1 MNKVLK
7 RVLKILLI
15 VLGFLLIVVL
25 AGAFYFNGAF
35 LSFGL
40 KQSRTDSEIVEI
52 QTNGYYFR
60 DLNRNGSLDA
70 YEDARLSIADRA
82 EDLLGRLSLEEK
94 VNLLKG
100 SGIKSLLS
108 MDYPVLQIPGAAGTI
123 EPVYRLGIPRVYL
136 ADGPAGLRMAPIR
149 EDSDKTYYAT
159 AFPIATLL
167 ASTWNMD
174 LVESVGKAM
183 GNEAL
188 EYGVDVLLSPGAN
201 IQRNPLCGRN
211 FEYYSG
217 IKNTVILPDK
227 IISSSQ

>member
-7 RVLKILLI
+7 RILKILLI

-40 KQSRTDSEIVEI
+40 KQSQPDSDIAEI
-52 QTNGYYFR
+52 QADGFSFR

-108 MDYPVLQIPGAAGTI
+108 MDYPV
-123 EPVYRLGIPRVYL
+123 
-136 ADGPAGLRMAPIR
+136 PAGPR
-149 EDSDKTYYAT
+149 S
-159 AFPIATLL
+159 
-167 ASTWNMD
+167 
-174 LVESVGKAM
+174 
-183 GNEAL
+183 
-188 EYGVDVLLSPGAN
+188 
-201 IQRNPLCGRN
+201 GR
-211 FEYYSG
+211 
-217 IKNTVILPDK
+217 DH
-227 IISSSQ
+227 